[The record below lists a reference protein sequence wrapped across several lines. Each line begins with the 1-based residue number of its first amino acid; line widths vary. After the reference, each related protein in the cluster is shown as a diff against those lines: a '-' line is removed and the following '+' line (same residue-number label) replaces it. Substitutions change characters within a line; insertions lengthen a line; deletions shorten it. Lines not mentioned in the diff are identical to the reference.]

1 MKLGTKKHSPV
12 VKPIAV
18 VDRQAGWTLQSL
30 RKYKYWK
37 AERAYEI
44 LRDEYRLRRYDE
56 LIKTAGFCEA
66 VRIAFAETC
75 VQPETWM
82 VLHQIIA
89 RTRP

>member
-30 RKYKYWK
+30 RKYKYRK
-37 AERAYEI
+37 AARAQEIFCEER
-44 LRDEYRLRRYDE
+44 RMRRYNEIAEKD
-56 LIKTAGFCEA
+56 GFCQA

-82 VLHQIIA
+82 VLHQILA
-89 RTRP
+89 RKTP